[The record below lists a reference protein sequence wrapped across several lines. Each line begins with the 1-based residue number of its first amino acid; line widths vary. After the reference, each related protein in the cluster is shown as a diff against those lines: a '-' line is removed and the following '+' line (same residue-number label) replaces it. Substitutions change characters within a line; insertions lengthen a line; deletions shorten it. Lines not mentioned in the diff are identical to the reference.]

1 MRISDFFDI
10 NNELINDFMKL
21 IKSFSTRKRLLM
33 NNINFDMIIN

>member
-21 IKSFSTRKRLLM
+21 IKSFLTRKRLLM